1 MEDKVVQGLHD
12 EVVGGPDSTNLFAP
26 CLAFAPSM
34 IRRNSLVSADR
45 RLLPD
50 RLQGTRSDRNP
61 TGLAIPS
68 SLDVIWDR
76 SKTEERH
83 PFQALSEYAQAGSKL
98 VRGGD
103 PERVRGRKYHQFF
116 VNMPTSR
123 SRRADAASGVHSGK
137 TSKES
142 EKPGHA
148 LGNGDDSLIHT
159 RHVLAWSCQP
169 RRALN

>member
-26 CLAFAPSM
+26 CLAFAASM

-50 RLQGTRSDRNP
+50 RLQGTRRSDRNP

-76 SKTEERH
+76 SKTEET
-83 PFQALSEYAQAGSKL
+83 PF
-98 VRGGD
+98 
-103 PERVRGRKYHQFF
+103 
-116 VNMPTSR
+116 
-123 SRRADAASGVHSGK
+123 SG
-137 TSKES
+137 
-142 EKPGHA
+142 A
-148 LGNGDDSLIHT
+148 F
-159 RHVLAWSCQP
+159 
-169 RRALN
+169 